1 MERVGERAVVL
12 GRCRWDLVERLEAE
26 AHGKRKSAMDR
37 YGPSSSMAAS
47 CVTCSDVALDLDL
60 DLDLDIVWYC
70 RQSKFLAIFLE

>member
-1 MERVGERAVVL
+1 
-12 GRCRWDLVERLEAE
+12 
-26 AHGKRKSAMDR
+26 
-37 YGPSSSMAAS
+37 MAAS